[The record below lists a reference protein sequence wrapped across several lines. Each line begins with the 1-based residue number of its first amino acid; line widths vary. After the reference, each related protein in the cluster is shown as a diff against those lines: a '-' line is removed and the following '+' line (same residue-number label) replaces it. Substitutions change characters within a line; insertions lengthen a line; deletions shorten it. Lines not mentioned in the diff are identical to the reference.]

1 MPGSRGAVVAATAAD
16 ARDVLAEGE
25 SGFMH
30 TSTDVSYEP
39 SKRRLS
45 WGNGSRATLF
55 SADEPNRLRGPQFHW
70 AICDELAAWRFLEDA
85 WSNLMLGLRLGDNP
99 RCVVATTPRP
109 IKQIKAM
116 LTDPTVTVTRGSTYD
131 NRANLAPQFFAQ
143 IVARYEGT
151 RLGRQEIDAQILDDV
166 PGALWQRAM
175 LDEHRVASAPEL
187 TRIVVA
193 IDPAVTNTGDS
204 NEHGVIVAGKGTDE
218 HGYVLDDLS
227 LRASPDGWARAAI
240 KAYHDWQA
248 DRIVIE
254 DNQGGDMCV
263 HTLRTVE
270 RTIPITRVHASR
282 GKQTRAEPIAALYEQ
297 GRVHHVGALPDL
309 EDQLVSWTPGDASP
323 DRLDACVWAL
333 TDLMLKRPLPAVI
346 TSYQG

>member
-1 MPGSRGAVVAATAAD
+1 MELLRGLMDSDGGVDFSSSCSLTSKHKGLADDVYELAVSLGIRVHRDSKRAFCNGKDCGEVYRVSFTPPFQVFSLPRKANQITFDTGQQLRRHHRMITSVERIQPKLMRCISVDSPHRMYLASEAMIPTHNTRTIVEWAKRQAHAMPGSRGAVVAATAAD

-151 RLGRQEIDAQILDDV
+151 RLGRQEIDAQILDALE
-166 PGALWQRAM
+166 GALW
-175 LDEHRVASAPEL
+175 
-187 TRIVVA
+187 
-193 IDPAVTNTGDS
+193 
-204 NEHGVIVAGKGTDE
+204 
-218 HGYVLDDLS
+218 
-227 LRASPDGWARAAI
+227 
-240 KAYHDWQA
+240 
-248 DRIVIE
+248 
-254 DNQGGDMCV
+254 
-263 HTLRTVE
+263 
-270 RTIPITRVHASR
+270 SR
-282 GKQTRAEPIAALYEQ
+282 EMIQYR
-297 GRVHHVGALPDL
+297 
-309 EDQLVSWTPGDASP
+309 
-323 DRLDACVWAL
+323 RLDVDHA
-333 TDLMLKRPLPAVI
+333 
-346 TSYQG
+346 